1 MIRVL
6 LLILVLLALVSTA
19 LYLMLFRP
27 NPNDTLKN
35 MPLQNLAGDVV
46 MSETLYDE
54 DAVINYFSAECG
66 NCPNTMSLLESARNA
81 KNTTYSTINY
91 SYIYFGDDAD
101 AARTVAKELDIPE
114 ELVFLDKDAEF
125 MQSFGGRNLPLT
137 LFVDAGGQVELRRS
151 AIPNA
156 NFLIVSLKKFLR

>member
-1 MIRVL
+1 MIRS
-6 LLILVLLALVSTA
+6 LLIILILLALVLTT

-27 NPNDTLKN
+27 NPNDTLQN
-35 MPLQNLAGDVV
+35 LPLQNLAGEVV

-66 NCPNTMSLLESARNA
+66 NCPQTMTLLETARNA
-81 KNTTYSTINY
+81 KNTSYSGLQY
-91 SYIYFGDDAD
+91 SYVYFGDDVG
-101 AARTVAKELDIPE
+101 AARAVTQDLNIPE
-114 ELVFLDKDAEF
+114 ELVFLDKDAAF

-137 LFVDAGGQVELRRS
+137 LFVEAGGQVGLRRT

-156 NFLIVSLKKFLR
+156 NFLTVSLKKFLR